1 MVSAQFFVTLFYKT
15 PGSFEALFT
24 RCPPDMTSLLNSFI
38 TVTARSVLFTY
49 CKARMEFSHALLR
62 KDLWSLYLHVQD
74 HVQSLFHRVGMAC
87 TVFFVSLSL
96 ILVPHRG
103 NKPNPTG
110 HEGYV

>member
-24 RCPPDMTSLLNSFI
+24 RCPPDMTYLLNSFI
-38 TVTARSVLFTY
+38 TVTARSVLFY
-49 CKARMEFSHALLR
+49 LLQGTHGIFPCFTSQG
-62 KDLWSLYLHVQD
+62 SLELISSCAELVSSSRY
-74 HVQSLFHRVGMAC
+74 GMHC
-87 TVFFVSLSL
+87 FFVSLSL

-110 HEGYV
+110 HEGHV